1 MIRKQFGTVMYCE
14 KDSLGEK
21 LPRNMKAYVPP
32 VNDPTGKT
40 INSWEDLPDKKKQKI
55 DEEFQ

>member
-1 MIRKQFGTVMYCE
+1 MYCE